1 MKLSPELLVEIKESL
16 KARIHPI
23 SMLCFYDLTAGRL
36 GVISFTPCTPIVS
49 QLLVS
54 ETRKEVGLKLS
65 RRDKGGERTRENVD
79 LGVFVGWES
88 LERSQSACQRD
99 KYTMSST
106 EKQRE
111 LQSDWLATPM
121 EIESYPINQSHGNDE
136 TGADRVSAHGRR
148 AVEVSV
154 PPVWAGGTAVGVA
167 KTPIQ

>member
-1 MKLSPELLVEIKESL
+1 M
-16 KARIHPI
+16 
-23 SMLCFYDLTAGRL
+23 
-36 GVISFTPCTPIVS
+36 
-49 QLLVS
+49 S

-111 LQSDWLATPM
+111 LQSDWLATPI

-136 TGADRVSAHGRR
+136 TGADRVSAHGQWKCQSHPCGQ
-148 AVEVSV
+148 AEQQ
-154 PPVWAGGTAVGVA
+154 WAWLRLQFNKSNCQSYVCV
-167 KTPIQ
+167 